1 MSEMSV
7 LFGRPSRGPSF
18 DDGYELEVLAAEEL
32 DVESYAIHLDGIV
45 NGDAE
50 RSLMTLPRPAGRTW
64 VYRGWMLDEA
74 EYTLLYDA
82 ILDRGEQLHVDP
94 DSFALTSLMPNYLP
108 ILGDRTPQSVW
119 TESESVK
126 EAWEVAQSLGA
137 PPWVVKDHVKSAK
150 EHWHRACFVPASA
163 GFEDF
168 RDVCEELLAIR
179 GDRFERGFVI
189 RRFVELAPL
198 RGFTPD
204 GRRVPD
210 EHRLVFWN
218 GELVAHAPIYDVD
231 ASFDDAR
238 AFEWLG
244 DEVDSPFFV
253 ADVARLS
260 AGGFTV
266 VELNDGGS
274 AILPERLDPRE
285 LYRAIAE

>member
-1 MSEMSV
+1 MIS
-7 LFGRPSRGPSF
+7 
-18 DDGYELEVLAAEEL
+18 
-32 DVESYAIHLDGIV
+32 
-45 NGDAE
+45 
-50 RSLMTLPRPAGRTW
+50 
-64 VYRGWMLDEA
+64 
-74 EYTLLYDA
+74 
-82 ILDRGEQLHVDP
+82 
-94 DSFALTSLMPNYLP
+94 
-108 ILGDRTPQSVW
+108 
-119 TESESVK
+119 
-126 EAWEVAQSLGA
+126 
-137 PPWVVKDHVKSAK
+137 
-150 EHWHRACFVPASA
+150 
-163 GFEDF
+163 
-168 RDVCEELLAIR
+168 
-179 GDRFERGFVI
+179 
-189 RRFVELAPL
+189 RFVELAHL

-266 VELNDGGS
+266 IELNDGGS